1 MLIDAAMIAGC
12 IGAAFAWKY
21 QDSETPENL
30 IHVYLI
36 PLSILLRWLFYGY
49 FNLYDFSRQETLLD
63 QIYYLFWCN
72 CLASGIEWLG
82 LLVAKAYYLGDA
94 AGVSR
99 EMILTSWALILAASS
114 LWRGVFFHARRT
126 QGRHI
131 HRVAI
136 AGTGEAAQK
145 VYEEIKQFGG
155 EEIQLAGYIVCQSGE
170 QAAQLPVIGS
180 LDTLERALREHRI
193 DDLILA
199 PDSSGQPEPMEWI
212 VRCERVAP
220 SVRVR
225 LHSDLAGLYAGRVTL
240 TDLAGLPLVE
250 IPDRWRHG
258 WQLAL
263 KRTLD
268 IAASSAGLILLFLP
282 GLAVALAIALEG
294 LFRPAAQGP
303 VFFCQER
310 MGRHRKLF
318 RLVKF
323 RTMISSAEAG
333 SGPILASK
341 NDPRITRIGRVLRR
355 SGIDELPQLWNVL
368 KGEMSLVGPRPERPE
383 FTEQFFNEHPYYELR
398 LRMRPGIT
406 GLAQI
411 HGHYHSPVS
420 SKLRYDIVYLS
431 NFSLLL
437 DLKILFRT
445 LQVILTGK
453 KIEGR

>member
-1 MLIDAAMIAGC
+1 MG
-12 IGAAFAWKY
+12 
-21 QDSETPENL
+21 
-30 IHVYLI
+30 HRRH
-36 PLSILLRWLFYGY
+36 RWH
-49 FNLYDFSRQETLLD
+49 
-63 QIYYLFWCN
+63 W
-72 CLASGIEWLG
+72 
-82 LLVAKAYYLGDA
+82 
-94 AGVSR
+94 
-99 EMILTSWALILAASS
+99 
-114 LWRGVFFHARRT
+114 
-126 QGRHI
+126 
-131 HRVAI
+131 
-136 AGTGEAAQK
+136 
-145 VYEEIKQFGG
+145 
-155 EEIQLAGYIVCQSGE
+155 
-170 QAAQLPVIGS
+170 
-180 LDTLERALREHRI
+180 
-193 DDLILA
+193 
-199 PDSSGQPEPMEWI
+199 
-212 VRCERVAP
+212 
-220 SVRVR
+220 
-225 LHSDLAGLYAGRVTL
+225 
-240 TDLAGLPLVE
+240 
-250 IPDRWRHG
+250 RWRHG

-268 IAASSAGLILLFLP
+268 IAAATAGLILLFLP

-294 LFRPAAQGP
+294 LFRPAARGP

-310 MGRHRKLF
+310 MGRNRKIF

-333 SGPILASK
+333 SGPILARK

>member
-1 MLIDAAMIAGC
+1 MLFDAVLIAGC

-21 QDSETPENL
+21 LNSETSENL

-82 LLVAKAYYLGDA
+82 LLVAKAYYLGDT

-99 EMILTSWALILAASS
+99 EMILLSWILILTASS
-114 LWRGVFFHARRT
+114 LWRGFFFRLRR
-126 QGRHI
+126 QKGKHI

-136 AGTGEAAQK
+136 AGTGEAARK
-145 VYEEIKQFGG
+145 VYEEIQRFGG
-155 EEIQLAGYIVCQSGE
+155 EEVCLVGFVVCQSNE
-170 QAAQLPVIGS
+170 QPGPMRAIGS
-180 LDTLERALREHRI
+180 LETLERALQEHRI

-199 PDSSGQPEPMEWI
+199 PDLGSQPELMEWI
-212 VRCERVAP
+212 VRCEQAGP

-225 LHSDLAGLYAGRVTL
+225 LHSDLAGLYAGRVAL

-250 IPDRWRHG
+250 IPDRWRRG
-258 WQLAL
+258 WQLVL

-268 IAASSAGLILLFLP
+268 VAAAAAGLILLFLP
-282 GLAVALAIALEG
+282 GLAVGLTIVLEG
-294 LFRPAAQGP
+294 LFRPSTRGP
-303 VFFCQER
+303 IFFLQER
-310 MGRHRKLF
+310 MGRNRKIF

-323 RTMISSAEAG
+323 RTMISSAEADC
-333 SGPILASK
+333 GPILAIK
-341 NDPRITRIGRVLRR
+341 NDPRITRIGRILRR

-383 FTEQFFNEHPYYELR
+383 FTGRFIEEHPYYALR

-420 SKLRYDIVYLS
+420 SKLRYDIVYMS

>member
-1 MLIDAAMIAGC
+1 VAGR
-12 IGAAFAWKY
+12 F
-21 QDSETPENL
+21 
-30 IHVYLI
+30 
-36 PLSILLRWLFYGY
+36 LSRTAQTG
-49 FNLYDFSRQETLLD
+49 Q
-63 QIYYLFWCN
+63 
-72 CLASGIEWLG
+72 
-82 LLVAKAYYLGDA
+82 AYP
-94 AGVSR
+94 
-99 EMILTSWALILAASS
+99 
-114 LWRGVFFHARRT
+114 
-126 QGRHI
+126 
-131 HRVAI
+131 RVAI
-136 AGTGEAAQK
+136 AGTGEAAQE
-145 VYEEIKQFGG
+145 VFEEIEQFGG
-155 EEIQLAGYIVCQSGE
+155 EEIQLAGYIACPSGE
-170 QAAQLPVIGS
+170 PPARIPIIGS
-180 LDTLERALREHRI
+180 LDTLERTLQEHRI

-199 PDSSGQPEPMEWI
+199 PDSSGHPEPMEWI

-225 LHSDLAGLYAGRVTL
+225 LHSDLAGLYAGRVAL

-250 IPDRWRHG
+250 IPDRWRCG
-258 WQLAL
+258 WQLVL

-268 IAASSAGLILLFLP
+268 IAAATAGLILILLP

-294 LFRPAAQGP
+294 LFRPVARGP

-310 MGRHRKLF
+310 IGRNRIVF

-333 SGPILASK
+333 SGPILAIK
-341 NDPRITRIGRVLRR
+341 NDPRITRIGRILRR

-383 FTEQFFNEHPYYELR
+383 FTEQLLNEHPYYELR